1 MEEARSRASGLL
13 MKVVAA
19 VVLVGA
25 VLLVLK
31 LVIGAVVG
39 FASMILGIG
48 IVIAALGCI
57 LWALGRL
64 R

>member
-1 MEEARSRASGLL
+1 MEEARSRVSGLL

-19 VVLVGA
+19 VVLAGA
-25 VLLVLK
+25 VVLLFK

-39 FASMILGIG
+39 FASMILGIV
-48 IVIAALGCI
+48 IVVAALGAI
-57 LWALGRL
+57 LWALGKL

>member
-1 MEEARSRASGLL
+1 